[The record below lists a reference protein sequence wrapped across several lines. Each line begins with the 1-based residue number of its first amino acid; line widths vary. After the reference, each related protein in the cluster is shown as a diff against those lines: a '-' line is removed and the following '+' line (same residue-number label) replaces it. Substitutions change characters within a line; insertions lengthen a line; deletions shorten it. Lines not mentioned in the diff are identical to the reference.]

1 VELPSG
7 PTINV
12 RDYTSDACQKWLDG
26 VFAADTDGSNG
37 LSAEEYH
44 KFLQDID
51 DPPYV
56 SQFFNISNSYLELPW
71 LFKVT
76 HKALACRCQTLGLG
90 DGCCTGEDAEIPF
103 FGLRDED
110 LQSMTQAQ
118 QKVASEYKADMCN
131 SVAAVFE
138 EVVPQP
144 APTGSPT
151 LSLAPTTKPTESP
164 VAPVPDATPSPTDAP
179 VVSTPPPAPD
189 APIIPNGLVFECVSN
204 CVSEPKAG
212 DTAGWISMGPCYAG
226 TDNPCVAGAFD
237 EDKVYVWGDQVTVKP
252 VVTVVTPPPAPTDAP
267 VAPVT
272 PSPTDSPVALVTPS
286 PTDSPVVSIKATP
299 PPAPDAPTKGL
310 DIVGS
315 VLDYSSFDYAALF
328 ERKLDE
334 IPEYFNA
341 TEIENNKGANNV
353 LSHVI
358 KAFGQ
363 LANQLIGNLQSN
375 GVTEEGKRKRN
386 LRGGRG
392 LQPIVAQLNPVQ
404 VTDIPCPPGLVY
416 APKDLFCIN
425 FKMSFDTDPSNE
437 GIVDSLITNLKTA
450 IDDEGKLYDI
460 IKETYP
466 KTFITGMG
474 SPGKGE
480 DYTVEKLTATTIQS
494 EEADTVDEE
503 SSGLG
508 NAAIIFII
516 LIVVILPVA
525 TLAMYVR
532 YKKVQDD
539 ERLERVAEYN
549 AKQQSRAVP
558 AGDELLPVV
567 AIPEE
572 DEWSASHAESFM
584 SATPGSALAAM
595 GTAGAAATIVR
606 SGKKD
611 DKAAIRAEV
620 TQLVKE
626 TNAPK
631 SADELLAAYA
641 GRENELL
648 THLRNMKAK
657 QDKTVE
663 IQSLVAETN
672 APKSADELL
681 AAYAG
686 RENEL
691 LTHLRNMKAKQDKTV
706 EIQSLVAETNAP
718 KSADELLAAYD
729 GREDELLSNLRK
741 MKTKQDNSAEIRSL
755 IADTNAP
762 KSADELL
769 AAYDGR
775 EKELLMHLRKMKA
788 KQDKK
793 AEITAIVA
801 RVSVAKSAEELLAA
815 YDGREDELMKNL
827 QKMEAKQMKDSQV
840 DVTKAEITSLVASSA
855 LPKSSE
861 ELLAAYEGR
870 EDELLKNLTKMK
882 SNQELQASTKATKQA
897 IIRSLVDETNPGKS
911 AEELMNMYEG
921 KEDELIKNLTKMK
934 SKNLGTSAK
943 ASKQASI
950 RSLVDETNPGRS
962 AEELMTMYDGKED
975 ELIKNLTK
983 MKSKNLG
990 TSAKASKQASIR
1002 SLVDE
1007 TNPGRSAEEL
1017 MTMYDGKEDE
1027 LIKNL
1032 TKMKSKNL
1040 ETSAK
1045 TSKQE
1050 SIKSLVDETNPGKSA
1065 EELLTMYDG
1074 KEDELIKNLTKMKS
1088 KQNLQSSAKASKQ
1101 ASIRSLVDETN
1112 PGKSA
1117 EELISAYDGKE
1128 DELIKNLSKMKAKK
1142 EKKEKRASITSLVNE
1157 TNPGKSAEEL
1167 IVAYDGK
1174 EDELIKNL
1182 TKMKSKQDLMA
1193 SKIPKT
1199 VTMAPSAV
1207 LDDDSKKA
1215 SLHKEVTSLVAST
1228 NPGKSAEELLAAFE
1242 GREEELVAHL
1252 TKLKKSSRNLV

>member
-272 PSPTDSPVALVTPS
+272 PSPTDSPVALVTPP

-572 DEWSASHAESFM
+572 DEWSASHVESFM
-584 SATPGSALAAM
+584 DDEESQVAAKSATPGSALAAM

-620 TQLVKE
+620 TQLVK
-626 TNAPK
+626 
-631 SADELLAAYA
+631 
-641 GRENELL
+641 
-648 THLRNMKAK
+648 
-657 QDKTVE
+657 
-663 IQSLVAETN
+663 
-672 APKSADELL
+672 
-681 AAYAG
+681 
-686 RENEL
+686 
-691 LTHLRNMKAKQDKTV
+691 
-706 EIQSLVAETNAP
+706 ETNAP

-911 AEELMNMYEG
+911 AEELMNMYE
-921 KEDELIKNLTKMK
+921 
-934 SKNLGTSAK
+934 
-943 ASKQASI
+943 
-950 RSLVDETNPGRS
+950 
-962 AEELMTMYDGKED
+962 
-975 ELIKNLTK
+975 
-983 MKSKNLG
+983 
-990 TSAKASKQASIR
+990 
-1002 SLVDE
+1002 
-1007 TNPGRSAEEL
+1007 
-1017 MTMYDGKEDE
+1017 GKEDE

>member
-1 VELPSG
+1 MKLSTALLTLSITAAHGPTPIQAAHVFRATQEDNSPGLTIISGGGVEQVELPSG

-272 PSPTDSPVALVTPS
+272 PSPTDSPVALVTPP

-572 DEWSASHAESFM
+572 DEWSASHVESFM

-620 TQLVKE
+620 TQLVK
-626 TNAPK
+626 
-631 SADELLAAYA
+631 
-641 GRENELL
+641 
-648 THLRNMKAK
+648 
-657 QDKTVE
+657 
-663 IQSLVAETN
+663 ETN

-983 MKSKNLG
+983 MKSKNL
-990 TSAKASKQASIR
+990 
-1002 SLVDE
+1002 
-1007 TNPGRSAEEL
+1007 
-1017 MTMYDGKEDE
+1017 
-1027 LIKNL
+1027 
-1032 TKMKSKNL
+1032 